1 MVMLTGSWLFKGLM
15 EIRRGEMSLI
25 RQSYPR
31 FWLPCLRELIYET
44 QRFVSWVLSDAYI
57 LVLVVLSSRRPAS
70 MVLQRLFTPSVWRW
84 HGGKSSRTSHVQ
96 ISATMVRYWWKFGCL
111 CFMRL
116 WLASKGLED
125 WLIVVSSAP
134 VHRGFT
140 HQILAYFEDFVPL
153 LR

>member
-1 MVMLTGSWLFKGLM
+1 M

-70 MVLQRLFTPSVWRW
+70 MVLQRLFTPSV
-84 HGGKSSRTSHVQ
+84 
-96 ISATMVRYWWKFGCL
+96 
-111 CFMRL
+111 
-116 WLASKGLED
+116 
-125 WLIVVSSAP
+125 
-134 VHRGFT
+134 
-140 HQILAYFEDFVPL
+140 
-153 LR
+153 